1 MHFLLIISLMYLLKT
16 SVNRRGSQ
24 QRKEDLKEP
33 NRGKPTDQIVPL
45 QFSRVIKLVLILE
58 LNMKVKKNKLI

>member
-1 MHFLLIISLMYLLKT
+1 MCLLKT
-16 SVNRRGSQ
+16 SVNQRGSQ

-33 NRGKPTDQIVPL
+33 NHGKPTDQIVPL

>member
-1 MHFLLIISLMYLLKT
+1 MYLLKT

-58 LNMKVKKNKLI
+58 LNMKVKKNNLI